1 MPARHDTPRQRLHRK
16 KPEYGQTK
24 TARLAYE
31 RVIGNVVDLEYDG
44 LTPYWVRDH
53 IPEAWDR
60 LEKDVDVFE
69 KKVQITIRLDESVAK
84 YFRAMGPGYQS
95 RINRVLATFAQMRI
109 AQINAIDQR
118 HRVRRAEQK
127 GEG

>member
-69 KKVQITIRLDESVAK
+69 KKVQITSGWT
-84 YFRAMGPGYQS
+84 RAWRNTSAPWARATSPGS
-95 RINRVLATFAQMRI
+95 TGCWPPSPRCASPRSTPSSSA
-109 AQINAIDQR
+109 
-118 HRVRRAEQK
+118 
-127 GEG
+127 GG

>member
-16 KPEYGQTK
+16 KPEVGQTK

-60 LEKDVDVFE
+60 LEKDVDIFE

-84 YFRAMGPGYQS
+84 YFRAMSSNYQS

-109 AQINAIDQR
+109 AQINAIEQR
-118 HRVRRAEQK
+118 RRVRKAE
-127 GEG
+127 EG

>member
-1 MPARHDTPRQRLHRK
+1 MPARQDTARQRLHRK

-24 TARLAYE
+24 AARLAYE

-60 LEKDVDVFE
+60 LEKDIDVFE

-84 YFRAMGPGYQS
+84 YFRAMGPGYQA

-109 AQINAIDQR
+109 AQINAIEQR
-118 HRVRRAEQK
+118 RRAKRAE
-127 GEG
+127 EG

>member
-1 MPARHDTPRQRLHRK
+1 M
-16 KPEYGQTK
+16 
-24 TARLAYE
+24 
-31 RVIGNVVDLEYDG
+31 IGNVVDLEYDG

-84 YFRAMGPGYQS
+84 YFRAMGPGYQA

-109 AQINAIDQR
+109 AQINAIEQR
-118 HRVRRAEQK
+118 RRVKRTEEK
-127 GEG
+127 G

>member
-1 MPARHDTPRQRLHRK
+1 MPARHDTSRQRLHRK
-16 KPEYGQTK
+16 KPVVGQTR

-95 RINRVLATFAQMRI
+95 RINRVLASFAQMRI
-109 AQINAIDQR
+109 AQINAIEQR
-118 HRVRRAEQK
+118 RKVRKAE
-127 GEG
+127 EG

>member
-1 MPARHDTPRQRLHRK
+1 MPARQDTARQRLHRK

-24 TARLAYE
+24 AARLAYE

-60 LEKDVDVFE
+60 LEKDIDVFE

-84 YFRAMGPGYQS
+84 YFRAMGPGYQA

-109 AQINAIDQR
+109 AQINAIEQR
-118 HRVRRAEQK
+118 RRVKRAE
-127 GEG
+127 EG

>member
-16 KPEYGQTK
+16 TPEYGQTK

-109 AQINAIDQR
+109 AQINAIEQR
-118 HRVRRAEQK
+118 RRVKRAE
-127 GEG
+127 EG

>member
-1 MPARHDTPRQRLHRK
+1 MPARHDTSRQRLHRK

-109 AQINAIDQR
+109 AQINAIEQR
-118 HRVRRAEQK
+118 RNVRMAE
-127 GEG
+127 EG